1 VALRIEDYALIGDTQ
16 TCALVGIDGSIDWL
30 CMPRF
35 DSAACFASLLGTPD
49 NGRWLLAPAGAERAA
64 RRHYEDRTLVLTT
77 EWEVEGGSVR
87 VIDFMPP
94 RDEVPDLVRMVE
106 GVSGTVRMRS
116 ELVLRFDYGR
126 LVPWVRKLGDDL
138 LAIAGADSVLFRSD
152 VETRGEGLTTTS
164 DFLVTAGQ
172 RVAFH
177 LSWHPSHIEPVAQ
190 PDAYEELER
199 ALATWRTWSA
209 RMSYEGAWQEEVRH
223 SLMVL
228 KALTFRPTG
237 GIVAAPTTSLP
248 EEIGGVRNW
257 DYRYCWLRDAAFSMW
272 ALHIG
277 GYTEEAQA
285 FVGWLLRAAGGD
297 PASLQTV
304 YGPAG
309 ESRLPELE
317 IDWLPGYEGSRP
329 VREGNAASMQFQLD
343 VYGEVLDT
351 LHLARQFGMGTD
363 GEAWSLARHLV
374 EFVAEHW
381 QEPDEGLWEVRGPRQ
396 HFTHSKVMAW
406 VAMDRAV
413 RAVEK
418 HNLEGDVEGWRNVRD
433 AIRAEVL
440 ERGFDPERNTFT
452 QHYGSRE
459 LDASLLMIPL
469 VHFLP
474 ATDPRMVGTIEAIQ
488 RELMSDGYV
497 MRYPTESTNDGLPPG
512 EGAFLACTFWLVDN
526 LALIGRL
533 DEATDLFERLLALRN
548 DVGLLAEE
556 YNPQLGRLVGNFP
569 QAFTHV
575 GLVNSA
581 FNLDRAMRARARAA
595 PSAAAQS
602 TADRSQP

>member
-1 VALRIEDYALIGDTQ
+1 VALKIEDYALIGDTQ
-16 TCALVGIDGSIDWL
+16 TCALVGMDGSIDWL
-30 CMPRF
+30 CLPRF
-35 DSAACFASLLGTPD
+35 DSAACFASLLGTAD
-49 NGRWLLAPAGAERAA
+49 NGRWLVAPAGVERAT
-64 RRHYEDRTLVLTT
+64 RRRYQDRTLVLTT

-87 VIDFMPP
+87 VIDFMQP
-94 RDEVPDLVRMVE
+94 RDEVPDLVRIVE
-106 GVSGTVRMRS
+106 GLSGTVQMRS

-126 LVPWVRKLGDDL
+126 LVPWVRKINDDL

-177 LSWHPSHIEPVAQ
+177 LSWHPSHVAPVAQ

-199 ALATWRTWSA
+199 AIAWWRTWNG
-209 RMSYEGAWQEEVRH
+209 RMRYEGAWHEEVRH

-228 KALTFRPTG
+228 KALTFGPTG

-285 FVGWLLRAAGGD
+285 FVAWLLRAAGGD

-317 IDWLPGYEGSRP
+317 IDWLPGYEGSKP

-351 LHLARQFGMGTD
+351 LHLARQFGMGSD

-374 EFVAEHW
+374 DFVVEHW
-381 QEPDEGLWEVRGPRQ
+381 REPDEGLWEVRGPRQ

-406 VAMDRAV
+406 VALDRAV

-418 HNLEGDVEGWRNVRD
+418 HGVEGDLDTWRAVRD
-433 AIRAEVL
+433 EIHAEVCD
-440 ERGFDPERNTFT
+440 RGYDPERNTFT
-452 QHYGSRE
+452 QYYGSRE

-488 RELMSDGYV
+488 RELMSDGFV
-497 MRYPTESTNDGLPPG
+497 MRYPTEMTNDGLPPG

-581 FNLDRAMRARARAA
+581 FNLDRAMRARARSAA
-595 PSAAAQS
+595 PAS

>member
-30 CMPRF
+30 CLPRF

-49 NGRWLLAPAGAERAA
+49 NGRWLLAPDGAQRAA
-64 RRHYEDRTLVLTT
+64 HRRYEEKTLVLTT
-77 EWEVEGGSVR
+77 EWEVDGGTVR

-94 RDEVPDLVRMVE
+94 RDEVPDLVRIVE

-126 LVPWVRKLGDDL
+126 LIPWVRNVNGDL

-152 VETRGEGLTTTS
+152 VETHGEGLTTTS

-177 LSWHPSHIEPVAQ
+177 LSWHPSHIRPTAQ
-190 PDAYEELER
+190 PDAYEELDR
-199 ALATWRTWSA
+199 AIEHWRKWSA
-209 RMSYEGAWQEEVRH
+209 RMRYEGAWAEEMQH

-228 KALTFRPTG
+228 KALTFGPTG
-237 GIVAAPTTSLP
+237 GIIAAPTTSLP

-257 DYRYCWLRDAAFSMW
+257 DYRYCWLRDAAFSVW

-277 GYTEEAQA
+277 GYTHEAQA
-285 FVGWLLRAAGGD
+285 FVAWLLRAAGGD

-317 IDWLPGYEGSRP
+317 IDWLAGYEGSKP

-351 LHLARQFGMGTD
+351 LHLARQFGMGSD
-363 GEAWSLARHLV
+363 GDAWALARHLV
-374 EFVAEHW
+374 EFVVEHW

-418 HNLEGDVEGWRNVRD
+418 HNLDGDVEKWRAVRD
-433 AIRAEVL
+433 AIHAEVC

-452 QHYGSRE
+452 QYYGSRE

-488 RELMSDGYV
+488 RELMYDGFV
-497 MRYPTESTNDGLPPG
+497 MRYPTEMTNDGLPPG

-533 DEATDLFERLLALRN
+533 DEATQLFERLLALRN

-556 YNPQLGRLVGNFP
+556 YNPGLQRLVGNFP

-581 FNLDRAMRARARAA
+581 YNLDRAMRARARSAA
-595 PSAAAQS
+595 PAS
-602 TADRSQP
+602 TADTSLP